1 VRNQKQQSEKV
12 QTMKWK
18 EQNSSLPFQNWV
30 WRGLHDLVKS
40 ASLYKGLSFP
50 ERFTHVSQN
59 DRVKNI
65 KTPSQKPRKLRTN
78 IWFKYFLEHGLFI
91 RTVLVAKT
99 DPVSDV
105 VW

>member
-1 VRNQKQQSEKV
+1 MIWLNLLHYIKDYLFQKDLR
-12 QTMKWK
+12 T
-18 EQNSSLPFQNWV
+18 SLA
-30 WRGLHDLVKS
+30 K
-40 ASLYKGLSFP
+40 
-50 ERFTHVSQN
+50 N

-99 DPVSDV
+99 DPV
-105 VW
+105 